1 MPLAQKTFST
11 DMSAKTIFEG
21 KRVIVRERDGWEF
34 VERKKGKSA
43 VAVIARTDDG
53 KIVLVGQYRRPVD
66 ARVID
71 FAAGLV
77 GDEGNEDAE
86 ETARKELQEE
96 TGYRC
101 AKLEPLAS
109 GPTSP
114 GITSETVTFFLA
126 SGLERGGDAEPEI
139 TVYEIAQEKIVEWLR
154 ARESDGVLIDVKIW
168 AGLYFLS

>member
-1 MPLAQKTFST
+1 MV
-11 DMSAKTIFEG
+11 KTIFEG
-21 KRVIVRERDGWEF
+21 KKVLVRERDGWEF

-43 VAVIARTDDG
+43 AVVVARKDDG

-71 FAAGLV
+71 FAAGLI
-77 GDEGNEDAE
+77 GDEGDKNAE
-86 ETARKELQEE
+86 ETARKELEEE

-101 AKLEPLAS
+101 AKLQRLAS

-126 SGLERGGDAEPEI
+126 TGLVRGGDAEEKI
-139 TVYEIAQEKIVEWLR
+139 TVYEIAEEKVVEWLR
-154 ARESDGVLIDVKIW
+154 ARESEGVLVDVKVW
-168 AGLYFLS
+168 AGLYLLSQSS

>member
-1 MPLAQKTFST
+1 MV
-11 DMSAKTIFEG
+11 IFEG
-21 KRVIVRERDGWEF
+21 KHVIVCERDGWEF

-43 VAVIARTDDG
+43 AVVVARTDEG
-53 KIVLVGQYRRPVD
+53 KFVLVGQYRRPVD

-77 GDEGNEDAE
+77 EDEDAQT
-86 ETARKELQEE
+86 TARRELEEE

-101 AKLEPLAS
+101 ATLRQLAS

-126 SGLERGGDAEPEI
+126 SGLHRAGEAEDGI
-139 TVYEIAQEKIVEWLR
+139 TVYEIAAEKVVEWLR
-154 ARESDGVLIDVKIW
+154 ARESEGVLIDVKVW
-168 AGLYFLS
+168 AGLYLLSQST

>member
-1 MPLAQKTFST
+1 M
-11 DMSAKTIFEG
+11 DAKTIFEG
-21 KRVIVRERDGWEF
+21 QRVLVRERDGWEF

-43 VAVIARTDDG
+43 VAVLARTDEG

-77 GDEGNEDAE
+77 GDEGNESAE

-101 AKLEPLAS
+101 NNLRRLTTA
-109 GPTSP
+109 PTSP

-126 SGLERGGDAEPEI
+126 TGLERAGEAEEEI
-139 TVYEIAQEKIVEWLR
+139 TVYEIAEEKIVEWLR
-154 ARESDGVLIDVKIW
+154 ARESEGVLIDVKIW
-168 AGLYFLS
+168 AGLYLLSQSS